1 MYPFQVRSD
10 GAGTLDYLVE
20 FLINVIPNLLRYQI
34 MDALENPAKVKIQEA
49 MNNINV
55 ERVIKE
61 KVPEYQKM
69 GLNMKLDLG
78 LN

>member
-1 MYPFQVRSD
+1 
-10 GAGTLDYLVE
+10 
-20 FLINVIPNLLRYQI
+20 